1 MHITGLAEH
10 DAAGARRGTVGDAVI
25 AKRKRHL
32 PLRLS
37 AFRRLCGQERAAQIL
52 EFALSLPVLLLFV
65 IGIFDF
71 SSALTLKLKLTNA
84 ARDGA
89 RVAAAD
95 SGSDLGKPIG
105 VPASVGDSYQVV
117 DNHLLAE
124 KINDC
129 GLNGTTPTATGLVW
143 KSPALTGCPGG
154 TGMVLT
160 IDRGCIS
167 KQTLNGVSTDVVNT
181 CVTIQY
187 PYQWRY
193 GGVAGLVG
201 GTFIGPTT
209 INVTATA
216 LNEN

>member
-1 MHITGLAEH
+1 MRVPGLGLTLDYAH
-10 DAAGARRGTVGDAVI
+10 FTRAGIPDSRIEPLTARATHFHARCAQKG
-25 AKRKRHL
+25 
-32 PLRLS
+32 RLQTS
-37 AFRRLCGQERAAQIL
+37 FKNNTI
-52 EFALSLPVLLLFV
+52 
-65 IGIFDF
+65 DF

>member
-1 MHITGLAEH
+1 MIRELHLRPLFGAFQRLWREH
-10 DAAGARRGTVGDAVI
+10 
-25 AKRKRHL
+25 
-32 PLRLS
+32 
-37 AFRRLCGQERAAQIL
+37 RAAQIL
-52 EFALSLPVLLLFV
+52 EFALSLPVLMLFV

-71 SSALTLKLKLTNA
+71 SNALTLKLKLTNA

-95 SGSDLGKPIG
+95 SGNDLGNPIA

-117 DNHLLAE
+117 DNHLIAE

-129 GLNGTTPTATGLVW
+129 GLAGTTPTASGLVW
-143 KSPALTGCPGG
+143 TSPTLTGCPGN
-154 TGMVLT
+154 TGLVLT
-160 IDRGCIS
+160 INRGCIS
-167 KQTLNGVSTDVVNT
+167 KQTLNGVSTDVVST

-193 GGVAGLVG
+193 SGIAGLVG

-216 LNEN
+216 FNEN